1 MARDADPSVQRVP
14 LNESNDS
21 QRATPLLWPDKID
34 FDGAN
39 EAKITDRVQP
49 IVRAIIRRLG
59 NKHVVAII
67 AAAG

>member
-1 MARDADPSVQRVP
+1 MARKAYSSVQRVP

-21 QRATPLLWPDKID
+21 RLATPLLWPDKID

-49 IVRAIIRRLG
+49 IVRGIIRTVG
-59 NKHVVAII
+59 NKHVAAII